1 MQFNH
6 QQRRNSNAKHPKIE
20 SFGGHVEV
28 GGQMNNLILRGE
40 EREFEYVL
48 HVIIF
53 FVLVMSSYILIV

>member
-48 HVIIF
+48 HF
-53 FVLVMSSYILIV
+53 